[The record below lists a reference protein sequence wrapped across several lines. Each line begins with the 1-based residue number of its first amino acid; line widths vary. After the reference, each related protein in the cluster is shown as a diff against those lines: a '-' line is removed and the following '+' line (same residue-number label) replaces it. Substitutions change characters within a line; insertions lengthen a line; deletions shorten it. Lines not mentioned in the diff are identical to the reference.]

1 MQEPDINA
9 QLRQLYA
16 SIEAANSEGLTDI
29 ALDRCERALKLLAE
43 NGDDAEEYTMGDFLL
58 MAGHANW
65 AAGDLEEAQRNY
77 RQSLELEPDN
87 VDAALAVGVTLFH
100 LARFEAARAQLEVVS
115 AEDPEYAEA
124 WYYLALLAL
133 RRDDRAL
140 ADNFFQRANEIEPE
154 RWSIPLALSSE
165 EIAGILESYLDE
177 MPAELREALSN
188 VPVILEERPSE
199 SMLYSNDP
207 PLDPLLLGYFEGT
220 PLPEHSVFAAD
231 VAPARIM
238 IFSEN
243 ISLLAADREKLQ
255 EELWITLKHE
265 IGHYFGLDEDELA
278 ARGLA

>member
-1 MQEPDINA
+1 MQDPDINT
-9 QLRQLYA
+9 QLRQLYGA
-16 SIEAANSEGLTDI
+16 IEAANSEGLTDI
-29 ALDRCERALKLLAE
+29 ALERCERALKLLAE
-43 NGDDAEEYTMGDFLL
+43 NGEDAEEYTMGDFLL

-65 AAGDLEEAQRNY
+65 SAGNLEEAQRNY

-87 VDAALAVGVTLFH
+87 IDAALAVGVTLFH

-115 AEDPEYAEA
+115 VEDPEYAEA

-133 RRDDRAL
+133 RRDDREL
-140 ADNFFQRANEIEPE
+140 ADNFFQRANEIEPD
-154 RWSIPLALSSE
+154 RWSMPVALSSE
-165 EIAGILESYLDE
+165 EIASILESFLDE
-177 MPAELREALSN
+177 MPTELRDALVN

-238 IFSEN
+238 IFGEN
-243 ISLLAADREKLQ
+243 LSLIAADREKLQ